1 MNYLML
7 SVGRR
12 GELMKDFRL
21 SMEEGSRII
30 ATDNSP
36 YAPAL
41 YFADKQY
48 LVPRIDAPEYID
60 TILDICK
67 KEKINAVTTF
77 IDPEIMILAE
87 NREKFESLGV
97 EVLAPYE
104 ETARLCF
111 DKYEMFKYL
120 TANGVRTVMTW
131 GTFSEVK
138 EALDKGDVSLPV
150 FVKPR
155 TGSGSVGARKISD
168 IETLHAAFEE
178 DPGLIAQ
185 ELMTGEGCF
194 DLDADVYV
202 DTISHEPVAIFSKKK
217 ISTTIGGANKT
228 ISFKDERLFAFVL
241 DAFKCFKFNGPLDAD
256 FFYKDG
262 EYYLSEVNPRFGGA
276 YLHAYGAGVDFI
288 KLIDNNLRGEVNRSI
303 IGQYEEDVVMMM
315 YDSVVI
321 GKKTGDLLEPYHI
334 PTAKG

>member
-12 GELMKDFRL
+12 GELMKEFRR
-21 SMEEGSRII
+21 SMGECSRIV

-48 LVPRIDAPEYID
+48 IVPKIYDPSYID
-60 TILDICK
+60 TILNICR
-67 KEKINAVTTF
+67 KEQIHAVTTF
-77 IDPEIMILAE
+77 IDPEIMLLAE
-87 NREKFESLGV
+87 NREKFEALGV
-97 EVLAPYE
+97 EVLAPCT

-111 DKYEMFKYL
+111 DKYEMFKFL
-120 TANGVRTVMTW
+120 RDNDIRTPMTW
-131 GTFSEVK
+131 GSFEELK
-138 EALDKGDVSLPV
+138 AALDAGEISLPV

-168 IETLHAAFEE
+168 VETLHAAFDE
-178 DPGLIAQ
+178 DPSLIAQ

-202 DTISHEPVAIFSKKK
+202 DTISSRPVAIFTKRK

-228 ISFKDERLFAFVL
+228 ISFKDQRLFDFAQKAL
-241 DAFKCFKFNGPLDAD
+241 SIFKFHGPIDAD
-256 FFYKDG
+256 FFYKNG

-288 KLIDNNLRGEVNRSI
+288 KLIDNNLRGEENPVL
-303 IGQYEEDVVMMM
+303 IGNYEDGIVMMM

-321 GKKTGDLLEPYHI
+321 KKNDELS
-334 PTAKG
+334 KR

>member
-1 MNYLML
+1 MC

-12 GELMKDFRL
+12 GELMKFFRK
-21 SMEEGSRII
+21 SMEAGSHII

-41 YFADKQY
+41 YFADRQY
-48 LVPRIDAPEYID
+48 LVPRINAPEYIG

-67 KEKINAVTTF
+67 KEHINAVTTF
-77 IDPEIMILAE
+77 IDPEIMLLAE
-87 NREKFESLGV
+87 NRERFKAIGV
-97 EVLAPYE
+97 EVLAPYT
-104 ETARLCF
+104 ETAKLCF
-111 DKYEMFKYL
+111 DKYEMYKYL
-120 TANGVRTVMTW
+120 RSKGVRTPRTW
-131 GTFSEVK
+131 GTYQELMKAVNDGEV
-138 EALDKGDVSLPV
+138 SFPV

-155 TGSGSVGARKISD
+155 TGSGSVGARKICDS
-168 IETLHAAFEE
+168 EALHAAFEQ

-202 DTISHEPVAIFSKKK
+202 DTISHKPVAIFSKKK

-228 ISFKDERLFAFVL
+228 ISFKDDKLFRFAEEALSHFR
-241 DAFKCFKFNGPLDAD
+241 FNGPIDAD

-288 KLIDNNLRGEVNRSI
+288 KLIENNLKGRANESI
-303 IGQYEEDVVMMM
+303 IGQYEEGVVMMM

-321 GKKTGDLLEPYHI
+321 GKANGGQLL
-334 PTAKG
+334 TVTR

>member
-1 MNYLML
+1 ML

-48 LVPRIDAPEYID
+48 IVPRIDDPRYID

-67 KEKINAVTTF
+67 QEQINAVTTF
-77 IDPEIMILAE
+77 IDPEIMLLAA
-87 NREKFESLGV
+87 NRKRFSEIGV

-104 ETARLCF
+104 DTAKLCF
-111 DKYEMFKYL
+111 DKYEMFRYL
-120 TANGVRTVMTW
+120 RSCGVRTPMTW
-131 GTFSEVK
+131 GTFEEVK
-138 EALDKGDVSLPV
+138 EALDTGKASLPV

-155 TGSGSVGARKISD
+155 TGSGSVGARKVSD
-168 IETLHAAFEE
+168 PETLRAAFLQ

-185 ELMTGEGCF
+185 ELMAGEGCF

-202 DTISHEPVAIFSKKK
+202 DTISHRPVAIFSKRK

-228 ISFKDERLFAFVL
+228 ISFKDDRLFAFAQEAL
-241 DAFKCFKFNGPLDAD
+241 SHFRFNGPVDAD
-256 FFYKDG
+256 FFFKDG
-262 EYYLSEVNPRFGGA
+262 EYYLSEINPRFGGA

-288 KLIDNNLRGEVNRSI
+288 KLIEKNLHGEENENQV
-303 IGQYEEDVVMMM
+303 GDYEEGVVMMM

-321 GKKTGDLLEPYHI
+321 RKSGELAE
-334 PTAKG
+334 

>member
-21 SMEEGSRII
+21 SMEEGSHII

-48 LVPRIDAPEYID
+48 IVPRIDAPEYID
-60 TILDICK
+60 TILKICK
-67 KEKINAVTTF
+67 DEKINAVTTF
-77 IDPEIMILAE
+77 IDPEIMLLAE
-87 NREKFESLGV
+87 NREKFSAIGV

-104 ETARLCF
+104 DSARICF
-111 DKYEMFKYL
+111 DKYQMFKHL
-120 TANGVRTVMTW
+120 EANGVRTVKTW
-131 GTFSEVK
+131 GSYSEVETAIK
-138 EALDKGDVSLPV
+138 QGEVSLPV

-155 TGSGSVGARKISD
+155 TGSGSVGAREVSD
-168 IETLHAAFEE
+168 METLHAAFEQ

-194 DLDADVYV
+194 DLDADIYI
-202 DTISHEPVAIFSKKK
+202 DTISHKPVAIFSKKK

-228 ISFKDERLFAFVL
+228 ISFKDEKLFTFIEEAL
-241 DAFKCFKFNGPLDAD
+241 KCFKFNGPIDAD
-256 FFYKDG
+256 FFFKNGD
-262 EYYLSEVNPRFGGA
+262 YYLSEINPRFGGA

-288 KLIDNNLRGEVNRSI
+288 KLIDNNLRGNENKSI
-303 IGQYEEDVVMMM
+303 IGQYNEGVVMMM

-321 GKKTGDLLEPYHI
+321 GQMNADSKIIEIK
-334 PTAKG
+334 

>member
-12 GELMKDFRL
+12 GELMKDFRS

-48 LVPRIDAPEYID
+48 IVPRIDAPEYMD
-60 TILDICK
+60 VVFGICK
-67 KEKINAVTTF
+67 KEQINAVTTF
-77 IDPEIMILAE
+77 IDPEIMLLAE
-87 NREKFESLGV
+87 NRERFADIGV
-97 EVLAPYE
+97 EVLAPYT
-104 ETARLCF
+104 ETAKLCF

-120 TANGVRTVMTW
+120 REHGIRTAMTW
-131 GTFSEVK
+131 GTFEEVK
-138 EALDKGDVSLPV
+138 TALDAGEVSLPV

-155 TGSGSVGARKISD
+155 TGSGSVGARKVLD
-168 IETLHAAFEE
+168 LETLHAAFEQ
-178 DPGLIAQ
+178 DPSLIAQ

-202 DTISHEPVAIFSKKK
+202 DTISHKPVAIFSKRK

-228 ISFKDERLFAFVL
+228 ISFKDQKLFDFAQEAL
-241 DAFKCFKFNGPLDAD
+241 SKFKFNGPIDAD
-256 FFYKDG
+256 FFYKNG

-288 KLIDNNLRGEVNRSI
+288 KLIDRNLRGLENEVQ
-303 IGQYEEDVVMMM
+303 IGNYEEGIVMMM

-321 GKKTGDLLEPYHI
+321 KKSGDL
-334 PTAKG
+334 AK

>member
-12 GELMKDFRL
+12 GELLKDFRQ
-21 SMEEGSRII
+21 SMEMGSRII

-48 LVPRIDAPEYID
+48 IVPRIDDPNYID
-60 TILDICK
+60 TIIEICRN
-67 KEKINAVTTF
+67 EKINAVTTF
-77 IDPEIMILAE
+77 IDPEIMVLAE
-87 NREKFESLGV
+87 NRERFTELGV
-97 EVLAPYE
+97 EVLAPYL
-104 ETARLCF
+104 ETAKLCF

-120 TANGVRTVMTW
+120 TKAGIRTPMTW
-131 GTFSEVK
+131 GTFEEVK
-138 EALDKGDVSLPV
+138 RAIDTGEIFLPV

-155 TGSGSVGARKISD
+155 TGSGSVGARKIFD
-168 IETLHAAFEE
+168 LETLNIAFEQ
-178 DPGLIAQ
+178 DPSLIAQ

-194 DLDADVYV
+194 DLDADIYI
-202 DTISHEPVAIFSKKK
+202 DTICHKPVSIFSKRK

-228 ISFKDERLFAFVL
+228 ISFKDEKLFAFAQEAL
-241 DAFKCFKFNGPLDAD
+241 SKLLFNGPVDAD
-256 FFYKDG
+256 FFYKNG

-288 KLIDNNLRGEVNRSI
+288 KLIENNLRGQSNKI
-303 IGQYEEDVVMMM
+303 NIGDYEEGVVMMM

-321 GKKTGDLLEPYHI
+321 KKNSEIANID
-334 PTAKG
+334 